1 MPSPFDSFSWRRT
14 NAPGSTVSGFRT
26 DDIWFAD
33 ATTGWGVNSEGN
45 IIKTTDGGDSW
56 ITQAQFEDVYLR
68 SVGFANATVGWV
80 GTLTATHRLLS
91 TRDGGASWQLV
102 TNLPAGAP
110 PAICGISVVDAN
122 TLYASGTNFPDA
134 PAAIIKT
141 TNGGATWTAI
151 DMSAHAAILVDIHF
165 KNQNEGWV
173 VGGRDDVGRPMAQRK
188 RDDVKPVLLH
198 TTNGGA
204 TWTDRLTSIRRFC
217 PRGEWGWKIQ
227 VLDAQT
233 MFASLENMLD
243 GAILRSDDGG
253 QTWRRFPINDR
264 QRNANLEGIG
274 FLDRDRGWVG
284 GWGDIG
290 FIGGFT
296 SATTDGGN
304 NWDNANQIGFR
315 LNRFRFIGNPVTVA
329 YASGDTVY
337 KFTDQPPPAPLAGM
351 AAAAAAPAQGL
362 LQSAT
367 AVDLDVAVP
376 AGARRLKI
384 NIWDRFGRHVHVL
397 AEETSPAAGA
407 RRFAWDFRD
416 LSGEPLPAGAYIIRI
431 TIDGR
436 SESRIAHKTE

>member
-1 MPSPFDSFSWRRT
+1 MRPQ
-14 NAPGSTVSGFRT
+14 GG
-26 DDIWFAD
+26 
-33 ATTGWGVNSEGN
+33 GVNSEGN

-204 TWTDRLTSIRRFC
+204 TWTDRLASIRRFC

-227 VLDAQT
+227 ALDAQT

-243 GAILRSDDGG
+243 GAILRSDNGG
-253 QTWRRFPINDR
+253 QTWRRIPINDR

-274 FLDRDRGWVG
+274 FVDRDLGWVG

-337 KFTDQPPPAPLAGM
+337 KFTDQPRPAPLAGM

-384 NIWDRFGRHVHVL
+384 NVWDRFGRHVHVL

-436 SESRIAHKTE
+436 SESRIAHKTD

>member
-1 MPSPFDSFSWRRT
+1 MPSPFDNFSWRRT
-14 NAPGSTVSGFRT
+14 NAPGSTERGFRT
-26 DDIWFAD
+26 DDIWFLD
-33 ATTGWGVNSEGN
+33 ATTGWAVNSEGN
-45 IIKTTDGGDSW
+45 IIKTADGGDSW
-56 ITQAQFEDVYLR
+56 ITQAQFPDVYLR
-68 SVGFANATVGWV
+68 SVGFTNATTGWV
-80 GTLTATHRLLS
+80 GTLTPTHRLLHTS
-91 TRDGGASWQLV
+91 DGGASWQLV
-102 TNLPAGAP
+102 TNLPTGAP

-122 TLYASGTNFPDA
+122 TIYASGTNFPDS

-141 TNGGATWTAI
+141 TNGGTTWTAI
-151 DMSAHAAILVDIHF
+151 DMSARAAILVDIHF
-165 KNQNEGWV
+165 RNRNEGWV
-173 VGGRDDVGRPMAQRK
+173 VGGRDDVGRPMSQRT

-198 TTNGGA
+198 TTDGGA
-204 TWTDRLTSIRRFC
+204 TWEDLLAPVRVQRLF

-233 MFASLENMLD
+233 IFVTLENLRD

-253 QTWRRFPINDR
+253 RTWGRLPINDR

-284 GWGDIG
+284 GWGDLN
-290 FIGGFT
+290 FTGGFT
-296 SATTDGGN
+296 SATTDGGK
-304 NWDNANQIGFR
+304 NWDNANQVGFR

-337 KFTDQPPPAPLAGM
+337 KFTDEPPVVAPT
-351 AAAAAAPAQGL
+351 AALAAAPARL

-367 AVDLDVAVP
+367 SIDFDVTVP
-376 AGARRLKI
+376 AGARHLKI

-407 RRFAWDFRD
+407 RSVPWDFRD
-416 LSGEPLPAGAYIIRI
+416 MNGEPLPVGAYIVRI

-436 SESRIAHKTE
+436 SESRIAHKMD